1 MLKLPKFW
9 RIVMKPLNKP
19 LNPNFSSGPTSKRP
33 GWSIDQLDLRILGRS
48 HRAKEP
54 KARIQKISDYS
65 KQILG
70 IPNEYLLGLVP
81 ASDTGAFEMAMW
93 SLLGA
98 RPVDVFSWESFGAG
112 WVTDITKQLQLEN
125 TNLYSADY
133 GQIPD
138 LERANPENDV
148 VFTWNGTTSGV
159 RVPNANW
166 ISDQREGL
174 ILCDATSAVFAM
186 HLPWEKLDVIT
197 WSWQKVLGGEGGHG
211 MLALSPRAVARLEQ
225 WQPKRPLPKIFRLTK
240 AGQINREI
248 FSGATINTP
257 SLLAVEDHLDAL
269 NWAKELGLE
278 TLIQRSENNL
288 KTLASWLKRSNW
300 IEFLAEDEAIRSS
313 TSICMKIID
322 PWFTAQSEPTQKEVI
337 KRLGSML
344 ESEAV
349 AYDIGSYRDAPPG
362 LRIWGGSTVEAKDIE
377 LLTPW
382 LDWAWSKVKTE

>member
-1 MLKLPKFW
+1 MRKLPKFW
-9 RIVMKPLNKP
+9 RIPMKPLNKP

-33 GWSIDQLDLRILGRS
+33 GWSVDQLDLRILGRS
-48 HRAKEP
+48 HRAREP
-54 KARIQKISDYS
+54 KARIQKISDHS

-70 IPNEYLLGLVP
+70 IPDEYLLGLVP

-98 RPVDVFSWESFGAG
+98 RPVDVFFWESFGAG

-125 TNLYSADY
+125 INLYSANY

-138 LERANPENDV
+138 LEKANPENDV

-174 ILCDATSAVFAM
+174 TLCDATSAVFAM

-211 MLALSPRAVARLEQ
+211 MLALSPRAVARLEH

-322 PWFTAQSEPTQKEVI
+322 PWFTAQSETTQKEVI
-337 KRLGSML
+337 KSLGSIL
-344 ESEAV
+344 ESESV

-362 LRIWGGSTVEAKDIE
+362 LRIWGGSTVEARDIE

-382 LDWAWSKVKTE
+382 LDWAWSRVKTK